1 MQKININEIS
11 SKEVIPG
18 FHGKFVHAKN
28 MTTAYWDIFAGSLLP
43 EHTHVHEQIMNLIE
57 GEFEMELD
65 GEILKLYSGA
75 VVVIPSNA
83 RHSGRAITHCKIID
97 VFYPMREDYKSM

>member
-18 FHGKFVHAKN
+18 FHGIFVHAEN
-28 MTTAYWDIFAGSLLP
+28 MTTAYWDIVAGSLMP
-43 EHTHVHEQIMNLIE
+43 EHAHIQEQIMNLIE
-57 GEFEMELD
+57 GEFELELE
-65 GEILKLYSGA
+65 GKILKLYSGA

-83 RHSGRAITHCKIID
+83 RHSGKAITHCKIID
-97 VFYPMREDYKSM
+97 VFHPVREDYKF

>member
-1 MQKININEIS
+1 MQKINVNEIS

-28 MTTAYWDIFAGSLLP
+28 VTTAYWDIVSGSSLP
-43 EHTHVHEQIMNLIE
+43 EHNHSQEQIMNLIE
-57 GEFEMELD
+57 GEFEMVLE
-65 GEILKLYSGA
+65 GEVLKLYSGA

-83 RHSGRAITHCKIID
+83 RHSGKAISHCKIID
-97 VFYPMREDYKSM
+97 IFHPVRDDYKF